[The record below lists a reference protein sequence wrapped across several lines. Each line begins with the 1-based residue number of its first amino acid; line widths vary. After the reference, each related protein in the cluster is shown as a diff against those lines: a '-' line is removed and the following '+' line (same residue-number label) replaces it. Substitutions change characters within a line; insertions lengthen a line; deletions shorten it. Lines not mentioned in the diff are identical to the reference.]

1 MLVIFRRTVFLEFFL
16 ENECLCKPAVF
27 LAKIQFNYANHF
39 YNNGL
44 SCYAVYSFQKYI
56 QSFVSA
62 FPIFQHYILRNAGR
76 NRLQWCWWNMLV
88 KKSMLVKNF
97 LYVGEDRNLTHIGK
111 SRKQN
116 PKIGCVTERHFRK
129 QNPRK
134 FRKICFGCVT
144 ERHFWKQNPDKNPEY
159 LVIS

>member
-1 MLVIFRRTVFLEFFL
+1 MANGHGHSLECKNPIRRMANFKKWPFTLKLAIRLFWSFVSPDRSECLITFL

-88 KKSMLVKNF
+88 KNF
-97 LYVGEDRNLTHIGK
+97 LNVGEDKRLK
-111 SRKQN
+111 WYAQ
-116 PKIGCVTERHFRK
+116 
-129 QNPRK
+129 
-134 FRKICFGCVT
+134 
-144 ERHFWKQNPDKNPEY
+144 
-159 LVIS
+159 